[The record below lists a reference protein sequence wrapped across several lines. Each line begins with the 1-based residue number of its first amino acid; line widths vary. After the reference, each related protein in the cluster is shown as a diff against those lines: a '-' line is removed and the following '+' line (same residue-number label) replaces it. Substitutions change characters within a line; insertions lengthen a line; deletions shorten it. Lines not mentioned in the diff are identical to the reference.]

1 MTKHTLADLV
11 GAGWDDRPLWSPG
24 YKIPWNDPD
33 FSRRM
38 LREHLSQDHDLASRR
53 AATVAAQAA
62 WLADRFLPPA
72 GGRVLDLGCGPGLY
86 APHFLAGGRRYAGVD
101 FSPASIDHARHHPGL
116 QDAAFVL
123 GDLLDAPLGGP
134 HDLALLLYGEFNVF
148 PPEDAARLLARV
160 RDALAPGGTL
170 VLEVQTPAAVRTVGQ
185 GPDTW
190 SAAPSGLFSD
200 SPYLCLVRNR
210 WFAAEATARQ
220 TFFVVDAGTAEVE
233 AMSSTTRA
241 WTEAEL
247 AALLAEAGF
256 VEVRAGRDWP
266 GGGET
271 FALFSAVRP
280 GA

>member
-11 GAGWDDRPLWSPG
+11 GTDWDDRPLWSPG

-53 AATVAAQAA
+53 EDAIASQARF
-62 WLADRFLPPA
+62 LADRFLPPA

-86 APHFLAGGRRYAGVD
+86 APHFLADGRRYLGID
-101 FSPASIDHARHHPGL
+101 FSPASIDHAVRHAGSP
-116 QDAAFVL
+116 DAAFVL
-123 GDLLDAPLGGP
+123 SDLLDAPLAGP

-148 PPEDAARLLARV
+148 PPDDAAGLLGRV
-160 RDALAPGGTL
+160 HSALAPGGTL

-190 SAAPSGLFSD
+190 SAAQSGLFSD
-200 SPYLCLVRNR
+200 APYLCLVRNR
-210 WFAAEATARQ
+210 WYAAEATARQ
-220 TFFVVDAGTAEVE
+220 TFFVVDVADGGVE

-241 WTEAEL
+241 WSETEL
-247 AALLAEAGF
+247 AALLADAGF
-256 VEVRAGRDWP
+256 AEIRAEREWP

-271 FALFSAVRP
+271 FVVFSAVRP
-280 GA
+280 A